1 LEEQAT
7 LVPIPYSGVVLLL
20 VAQFGIAFGI
30 SAALTPLVAR
40 WARAHGIVAQPR
52 QDRWHRQPTAMLG
65 GVAIY
70 VASTAVI
77 LAFAQRDTRLL
88 GLVGGGTLLFLT
100 GLIDDFRHLR
110 PHTKLIAQILAG
122 CVLIFSGVQIGT
134 PWIALLS
141 IPLTILWV
149 VGITN
154 AFNLLDNMDGLSA
167 GTALIASLFMTAFAV
182 EVGNLGLAGL
192 CLCVGGAALGF
203 LIYNVNPARI
213 FMGDSGSMYLGFTLS
228 GITLLGS
235 REMASDIFFVLLI
248 PAAIMGLPIFDTALV
263 TVVRTLEGRPL
274 SQGGRDHLSHR
285 LVAVGLS
292 ERQSVLVLY
301 VLAAAFGSLGIVA
314 RMAGAWLSLLLAG
327 VYIVIAVLLGAFLAQ
342 VRIVNPVQY
351 AAQSDTLANRPV
363 VNGMI
368 MFKRELGE
376 AALDFVLVCVA
387 YLGAFVLH
395 YGFPNPAAPGP
406 DPYAALPTM
415 LSASLAFVVVV
426 KMTLLLAFQAYR
438 GMWRYIGVTDL
449 MNLAKITIVGS
460 IILFVLVPV
469 AANAL
474 RGVIIPRSVLV
485 IDFLLF
491 TFLLIGS
498 RLSFAALNEAFVRLQ
513 SRWQPR
519 VLIIG
524 AGDLGELVV
533 RSVLRARPAAYRAVG
548 FLDPDPAT
556 KNRTVHNVR
565 VLGTTADLVDVVN
578 QHDIDL
584 VVLALAPGYADLAER
599 IKAHCESLGLAVLAA
614 ATFVE
619 MHFAGLPVLPAHDV
633 PSALGLADPGGSP
646 KH

>member
-192 CLCVGGAALGF
+192 CLAVGGAALGF

-438 GMWRYIGVTDL
+438 GMWRYIGVADL
-449 MNLAKITIVGS
+449 MNLAKITVVGS

-578 QHDIDL
+578 QHDVDL
-584 VVLALAPGYADLAER
+584 VVVALAPGYADLAER
-599 IKAHCESLGLAVLAA
+599 IKAHCASLGLAVLAA